1 MKVLVGALKNL
12 ELFNQEKALVGAFSV
27 IVLHRLIVYSTS
39 HHADTLH
46 CTLSILSL
54 LQHFQSESLV
64 SSWLLRLLLSASTQC
79 LTSTRA
85 ALHVLI
91 STVVV
96 KCTF

>member
-1 MKVLVGALKNL
+1 MKAVVAA
-12 ELFNQEKALVGAFSV
+12 FNQEKVLVGAFSV

-54 LQHFQSESLV
+54 LQHFQYETLV
-64 SSWLLRLLLSASTQC
+64 SSWLLRLLLSTCSAQY
-79 LTSTRA
+79 LTLTRA